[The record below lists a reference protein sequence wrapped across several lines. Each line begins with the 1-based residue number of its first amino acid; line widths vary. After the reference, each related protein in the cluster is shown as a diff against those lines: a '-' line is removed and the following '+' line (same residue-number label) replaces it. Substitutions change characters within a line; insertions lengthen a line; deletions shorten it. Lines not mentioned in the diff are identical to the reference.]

1 MLLDVL
7 VLAAGKGTRMRSEL
21 PKVLH
26 PLAGKPLLAHVF
38 SSVATFD
45 NAAINAIVGHGKGLI
60 QEAFADQPLN
70 WIEQS
75 SQLGT
80 AHAVLQAIPAIRDD
94 AKVLIVYGDV
104 PLIKS
109 STLEKMI
116 AGVDNDAMAL
126 LTVELADPTGYGR
139 ILRNK
144 EGEVTGIIE
153 QKDATPEQLTITEVN
168 TGVMA
173 MTAAD
178 LKTWLPKIDNNN
190 AQQEYYL
197 TDVIGLARDAGRRIN
212 TYAPEAV
219 EEVEGVN
226 SRAQLVALERYY
238 QQQKARQ
245 LLDSGVTIIDPSR
258 FDRSEERRFDCRGE
272 LNTGSDII
280 IDINCIF
287 EGTNQIGNGVVIG
300 PNCVIKD
307 ATIGDNVTIKANTV
321 IEGPVTLED
330 DVQVGPFAR
339 LRPHTV
345 MGQGA
350 KVGNFVET
358 KKADIGPGSKIS
370 HLSYVGDAKLGSDVN
385 VGAGT
390 ITCNYDGVNKHLT
403 EIDDGAFIGSNTSL
417 VAPVAVGKN
426 ATVGAGSTISR
437 SVPDD
442 SLAIARGKQRTL
454 DSWKRPEK
462 N

>member
-26 PLAGKPLLAHVF
+26 ALAGKSLLAHVF
-38 SSVATFD
+38 RSVQTLD
-45 NAAINAIVGHGKGLI
+45 NAVINPIVGHGKELI
-60 QEAFADQPLN
+60 QEAFADHPLN
-70 WIEQS
+70 WIEQT

-80 AHAVLQAIPAIRDD
+80 AHAVLQAIPALRDD

-109 STLEKMI
+109 STLEKML
-116 AGVDNDAMAL
+116 AGVDAGAMAL
-126 LTVELADPTGYGR
+126 LTVELEDPTGYGR
-139 ILRNK
+139 ILRNN

-153 QKDATPEQLTITEVN
+153 QKDAAPEQLKITEVN

-197 TDVIGLARDAGRRIN
+197 TDVISLARAAGRRIN

-238 QQQKARQ
+238 QQQVAKQ
-245 LLDSGVTIIDPSR
+245 LLDRGVTVVDPS
-258 FDRSEERRFDCRGE
+258 RFDCRGE
-272 LNTGSDII
+272 LSTGQDVV

-287 EGTNQIGNGVVIG
+287 EGTNQLGNKVSIG

-307 ATIGDNVTIKANTV
+307 AIIGDNVTIKANTV

-345 MGQGA
+345 LAVGA

-358 KKADIGPGSKIS
+358 KKANIGPGSKIS
-370 HLSYVGDAKLGSDVN
+370 HLSYVGDAKLGSEVN

-417 VAPVAVGKN
+417 VAPVSVGKN

-437 SVPDD
+437 DVPDD

-454 DSWKRPEK
+454 DTWKRPEK

>member
-38 SSVATFD
+38 NSVEELD
-45 NAAINAIVGHGKGLI
+45 NAAVNVIVGHGKAQI
-60 QEAFADQPLN
+60 QESFAEQELN
-70 WIEQS
+70 WIEQT

-80 AHAVLQAIPAIRDD
+80 AHAVLQAIPHLRDN

-109 STLEKMI
+109 STLEKMLT
-116 AGVDNDAMAL
+116 GVDNNAMSL

-139 ILRNK
+139 ILRN
-144 EGEVTGIIE
+144 EAGEVTGIIE
-153 QKDATPEQLTITEVN
+153 QKDAAPEQLKITEVN

-190 AQQEYYL
+190 AQKEYYL
-197 TDVIGLARDAGRRIN
+197 TDVIGLARDADRSVN

-238 QQQKARQ
+238 QQQVAKQ
-245 LLDSGVTIIDPSR
+245 LLDSGVTVVDPS
-258 FDRSEERRFDCRGE
+258 RFDCRGE
-272 LNTGSDII
+272 LSTGQDVV

-287 EGTNQIGNGVVIG
+287 EGTNQLGNKVSIG

-307 ATIGDNVTIKANTV
+307 AIIGDNVTIKANTV

-345 MGQGA
+345 LAVGA

-358 KKADIGPGSKIS
+358 KKANIGPGSKIS
-370 HLSYVGDAKLGSDVN
+370 HLSYVGDAKLGSEVN

-417 VAPVAVGKN
+417 VAPVSVGKN

-437 SVPDD
+437 DVPDD

-454 DSWKRPEK
+454 DTWKRPEK

>member
-7 VLAAGKGTRMRSEL
+7 VLAAGKGTRMCSAL

-38 SSVATFD
+38 KSVETLD
-45 NAAINAIVGHGKGLI
+45 NAAINVIVGHGKTQI
-60 QEAFADQPLN
+60 QEAFNQQSLN
-70 WIEQS
+70 WVEQR

-80 AHAVLQAIPAIRDD
+80 AHAVLQAIPFLRDD

-109 STLEKMI
+109 VTLEKMLS
-116 AGVDNDAMAL
+116 GVDENAMAL
-126 LTVELADPTGYGR
+126 LTVELEDPTGYGR
-139 ILRNK
+139 ILRNSM
-144 EGEVTGIIE
+144 GEVIGIVE
-153 QKDATPEQLTITEVN
+153 QKDAAPEQLKIREVN

-173 MTAAD
+173 MTARD
-178 LKTWLPKIDNNN
+178 LKTWLPKIENNN

-197 TDVIGLARDAGRRIN
+197 TDVIGLAKGAGRTVN
-212 TYAPEAV
+212 TYSPQAV

-238 QQQKARQ
+238 QQSLAKQ
-245 LLDSGVTIIDPSR
+245 LLDNGATIIDPSR
-258 FDRSEERRFDCRGE
+258 FDCRGE
-272 LNTGSDII
+272 LSTGQDVV

-287 EGTNQIGNGVVIG
+287 EGTNRLGNGVSIG

-307 ATIGDNVTIKANTV
+307 AVMGDNVTIKANTV
-321 IEGPVTLED
+321 IEGPVTLES

-345 MGQGA
+345 LAVGA

-358 KKADIGPGSKIS
+358 KKANIGPGSKIS
-370 HLSYVGDAKLGSDVN
+370 HLSYIGDAELGSEVN

-403 EIDDGAFIGSNTSL
+403 EIGDGAFIGSNTSL

-426 ATVGAGSTISR
+426 STVGAGSTISR
-437 SVPDD
+437 NVPDE
-442 SLAIARGKQRTL
+442 SLAIARGKQRTV
-454 DSWKRPEK
+454 DTWKRPEK
-462 N
+462 H

>member
-7 VLAAGKGTRMRSEL
+7 VLAAGKGTRMRSAL

-26 PLAGKPLLAHVF
+26 PLAGKPLLEHVF
-38 SSVATFD
+38 
-45 NAAINAIVGHGKGLI
+45 NAVTALDKAAVNVIVGHGKEQIGA
-60 QEAFADQPLN
+60 AFSKNSVN
-70 WIEQS
+70 WVEQS
-75 SQLGT
+75 AQLGT
-80 AHAVLQAIPAIRDD
+80 AHAVLQAIPFLRDD

-104 PLIKS
+104 PLIKTA
-109 STLEKMI
+109 TLEKMLT
-116 AGVDNDAMAL
+116 GVDANSMAL
-126 LTVELADPTGYGR
+126 LTVRLEDPTGYGR
-139 ILRNK
+139 IIRNQI
-144 EGEVTGIIE
+144 GEVTGIVE
-153 QKDATPEQLTITEVN
+153 QKDATPEQLGIAEVN

-173 MTAAD
+173 MTATD
-178 LKTWLPKIDNNN
+178 LKTWLPKIENNN

-197 TDVIGLARDAGRRIN
+197 TDVIGLAKEAGRCIN
-212 TYAPEAV
+212 TYAPNCV

-238 QQQKARQ
+238 QRQVAQQ
-245 LLDSGVTIIDPSR
+245 LLDSGVTVVDPS
-258 FDRSEERRFDCRGE
+258 RFDCRGE
-272 LNTGSDII
+272 LSTGEDVV

-287 EGTNQIGNGVVIG
+287 EGVNQLGSGVSIG

-307 ATIGDNVTIKANTV
+307 ATIGDNVIIKANTV
-321 IEGPVTLED
+321 IEGPVTLEA

-339 LRPHTV
+339 LRPHTALAV
-345 MGQGA
+345 GA

-358 KKADIGPGSKIS
+358 KKANIGPGSKIS
-370 HLSYVGDAKLGSDVN
+370 HLSYIGDAELGSEVN

-390 ITCNYDGVNKHLT
+390 ITCNYDGVNKHMT
-403 EIDDGAFIGSNTSL
+403 EINDGAFIGSNTSL

-437 SVPDD
+437 DVPDE
-442 SLAIARGKQRTL
+442 SLAIARGKQRTIVT
-454 DSWKRPEK
+454 WKRPEK

>member
-1 MLLDVL
+1 MLVDVL
-7 VLAAGKGTRMRSEL
+7 VLAAGKGTRMRSNL

-26 PLAGKPLLAHVF
+26 KLAGKSLLGHVF
-38 SSVATFD
+38 SAIEPIE
-45 NAAINAIVGHGKGLI
+45 NAAINVIVGHGKEQI
-60 QEAFADQPLN
+60 QETFAGYPLN
-70 WIEQS
+70 WIEQTA
-75 SQLGT
+75 QLGT
-80 AHAVLQAIPAIRDD
+80 AHAVQQAIPHLREG

-104 PLIKS
+104 PLLES
-109 STLEKMI
+109 CTLEKML
-116 AGVDNDAMAL
+116 AGVSADAMAL
-126 LTVELADPTGYGR
+126 LTVELQDPTGYGR
-139 ILRNK
+139 ILRN
-144 EGEVTGIIE
+144 EGGDITGIVE
-153 QKDATPEQLTITEVN
+153 QKDAALEQLKIREVN

-173 MTAAD
+173 MTAED
-178 LKTWLPKIDNNN
+178 LKIWLPKIDNNN

-197 TDVIGLARDAGRRIN
+197 TDVIGLAREAGRHIN

-226 SRAQLVALERYY
+226 SRTQLVALERYY
-238 QQQKARQ
+238 QLKAAKK
-245 LLDSGVTIIDPSR
+245 LLDSGVTIVDPN
-258 FDRSEERRFDCRGE
+258 RFDCRGSLIAGE
-272 LNTGSDII
+272 DVL

-287 EGTNQIGNGVVIG
+287 EGDNRLGNNVQVG

-307 ATIGDNVTIKANTV
+307 ATIGDNVIIKANTV
-321 IEGPVTLED
+321 IEGPVTLGN

-339 LRPHTV
+339 LRPDTNLAE
-345 MGQGA
+345 GA

-358 KKADIGPGSKIS
+358 KKAQIGPGSKIS

-417 VAPVAVGKN
+417 VAPVSVGKN

-437 SVPDD
+437 DVPDQ
-442 SLAIARGKQRTL
+442 SLAIARGKQKIIDT
-454 DSWKRPEK
+454 WKRPEK

>member
-26 PLAGKPLLAHVF
+26 VLAGKPLLAHVF
-38 SSVATFD
+38 NSVEALD
-45 NAAINAIVGHGKGLI
+45 GAAINVIVGHGKEQI
-60 QEAFADQPLN
+60 QKTFAGQRFN
-70 WIEQS
+70 WIEQT

-80 AHAVLQAIPAIRDD
+80 AHAVQQAIPHLREG

-104 PLIKS
+104 PLIKNA
-109 STLEKMI
+109 TLKKMI
-116 AGVDNDAMAL
+116 AGVNDDAMAL
-126 LTVELADPTGYGR
+126 LTVDLENPRGYGR
-139 ILRNK
+139 ILRNQA
-144 EGEVTGIIE
+144 GDVTGIIE
-153 QKDATPEQLTITEVN
+153 QKDAAPEQLKITEVN

-173 MTAAD
+173 MTAVD
-178 LKTWLPKIDNNN
+178 LKTWLPKINNNN
-190 AQQEYYL
+190 AQKEYYL
-197 TDVIGLARDAGRRIN
+197 TDVIGLARAAGREIN

-226 SRAQLVALERYY
+226 SRAQLVTLERYY
-238 QQQKARQ
+238 QQQIANK
-245 LLDSGVTIIDPSR
+245 LLDSGVTVIDPSR
-258 FDRSEERRFDCRGE
+258 FDSRGE
-272 LNTGSDII
+272 LNTGTDVV

-287 EGTNQIGNGVVIG
+287 EGTNHIGSGVVIG

-321 IEGPVTLED
+321 IEGPVTLGD

-339 LRPHTV
+339 LRPHTAL
-345 MGQGA
+345 GQGA

-417 VAPVAVGKN
+417 VAPVVVGKN
-426 ATVGAGSTISR
+426 ATVGAGSTINR
-437 SVPDD
+437 NVPDE
-442 SLAIARGKQRTL
+442 SLAIARGKQRVVDT
-454 DSWKRPEK
+454 WKRPEK

>member
-26 PLAGKPLLAHVF
+26 VLAGKPLLAHVF
-38 SSVATFD
+38 NSVDALD
-45 NAAINAIVGHGKGLI
+45 GAAINVIVGHGKEQI
-60 QEAFADQPLN
+60 QKTFSGQRFN
-70 WIEQS
+70 WIEQT

-80 AHAVLQAIPAIRDD
+80 AHAVQQAIPHLREG

-104 PLIKS
+104 PLIENA
-109 STLEKMI
+109 TLEKMI
-116 AGVDNDAMAL
+116 AGVNDDAMAL
-126 LTVELADPTGYGR
+126 LTVDLENPRGYGR
-139 ILRNK
+139 ILRNQA
-144 EGEVTGIIE
+144 GDVTGIIE
-153 QKDATPEQLTITEVN
+153 QKDAAPEQLKITEVN

-178 LKTWLPKIDNNN
+178 LKTWLPKINNNN
-190 AQQEYYL
+190 AQKEYYL
-197 TDVIGLARDAGRRIN
+197 TDVIGLARAAGREIN

-226 SRAQLVALERYY
+226 SRAQLVTLERYY
-238 QQQKARQ
+238 QQQIANK
-245 LLDSGVTIIDPSR
+245 LLDSGVTVIDPSR
-258 FDRSEERRFDCRGE
+258 FDSRGE
-272 LNTGSDII
+272 LNTGTDVV

-287 EGTNQIGNGVVIG
+287 EGTNHIGSGVVIG

-321 IEGPVTLED
+321 IEGPVTLGD

-345 MGQGA
+345 LGQGA

-417 VAPVAVGKN
+417 VAPVVVGKN

-437 SVPDD
+437 NVPDE
-442 SLAIARGKQRTL
+442 SLAIARGKQRVVDT
-454 DSWKRPEK
+454 WKRPEK

>member
-7 VLAAGKGTRMRSEL
+7 VLAAGKGTRMRSAL

-26 PLAGKPLLAHVF
+26 PLAGKPLLEHAF
-38 SSVATFD
+38 
-45 NAAINAIVGHGKGLI
+45 NAVTALDKAAVNVIVGHGKEQIGA
-60 QEAFADQPLN
+60 AFSKNSVN
-70 WIEQS
+70 WVEQS
-75 SQLGT
+75 AQLGT
-80 AHAVLQAIPAIRDD
+80 AHAVLQAIPFLRED

-104 PLIKS
+104 PLIKTA
-109 STLEKMI
+109 TLEKMLT
-116 AGVDNDAMAL
+116 GVDANSMAL
-126 LTVELADPTGYGR
+126 LTVRLEDPTGYGR
-139 ILRNK
+139 ILRNQI
-144 EGEVTGIIE
+144 GEVTGIVE
-153 QKDATPEQLTITEVN
+153 QKDATPGQLGIAEVN

-173 MTAAD
+173 MTATD
-178 LKTWLPKIDNNN
+178 LKTWLPKIENNN

-197 TDVIGLARDAGRRIN
+197 TDVIGLAKEAGRCIN
-212 TYAPEAV
+212 TYAPNCV

-238 QQQKARQ
+238 QRQVAQQ
-245 LLDSGVTIIDPSR
+245 LLDSGVTVVDPS
-258 FDRSEERRFDCRGE
+258 RFDCRGE
-272 LNTGSDII
+272 LSTGEDVV

-287 EGTNQIGNGVVIG
+287 EGVNQLGSGVSIG

-307 ATIGDNVTIKANTV
+307 ATIGDNVIIKANTV
-321 IEGPVTLED
+321 IEGPVTLEA

-339 LRPHTV
+339 LRPHTALAV
-345 MGQGA
+345 GA

-358 KKADIGPGSKIS
+358 KKANIGPGSKIS
-370 HLSYVGDAKLGSDVN
+370 HLSYIGDAELGSEVN

-403 EIDDGAFIGSNTSL
+403 EINDGAFIGSNTSL

-437 SVPDD
+437 DVPDE
-442 SLAIARGKQRTL
+442 SLAIARGKQRTIVT
-454 DSWKRPEK
+454 WKRPEK

>member
-38 SSVATFD
+38 NSVEALD
-45 NAAINAIVGHGKGLI
+45 SAAINVIVGHGKAQI
-60 QEAFADQPLN
+60 QETFVQQELN
-70 WIEQS
+70 WIEQT

-80 AHAVLQAIPAIRDD
+80 AHAVLQAIPHLRDN

-104 PLIKS
+104 PLIES
-109 STLEKMI
+109 ATLKKMLS
-116 AGVDNDAMAL
+116 GVDADAMSL

-139 ILRNK
+139 ILRN
-144 EGEVTGIIE
+144 EVGDVTGIIE
-153 QKDATPEQLTITEVN
+153 QKDAVPEQLKITEVN

-197 TDVIGLARDAGRRIN
+197 TDVISLARAAGRRIN
-212 TYAPEAV
+212 TYAPEAI

-238 QQQKARQ
+238 QQQIAKQ
-245 LLDSGVTIIDPSR
+245 LLDSGVTVVDPS
-258 FDRSEERRFDCRGE
+258 RFDCRGE
-272 LNTGSDII
+272 LSTGQDVV

-287 EGTNQIGNGVVIG
+287 EGTNQLGNKVSIG
-300 PNCVIKD
+300 PSCVIKD
-307 ATIGDNVTIKANTV
+307 AIIGDNVTIKANTV

-345 MGQGA
+345 LA
-350 KVGNFVET
+350 
-358 KKADIGPGSKIS
+358 
-370 HLSYVGDAKLGSDVN
+370 LSL
-385 VGAGT
+385 
-390 ITCNYDGVNKHLT
+390 IH
-403 EIDDGAFIGSNTSL
+403 I
-417 VAPVAVGKN
+417 
-426 ATVGAGSTISR
+426 
-437 SVPDD
+437 
-442 SLAIARGKQRTL
+442 
-454 DSWKRPEK
+454 
-462 N
+462 

>member
-38 SSVATFD
+38 NSVATFD
-45 NAAINAIVGHGKGLI
+45 NAAINTIVGHGKDLI

-70 WIEQS
+70 WVEQT

-116 AGVDNDAMAL
+116 GGVDNDAMAL

-173 MTAAD
+173 MTAVD
-178 LKTWLPKIDNNN
+178 LKIWLPKIDNKN

-197 TDVIGLARDAGRRIN
+197 TDVIGLAREAGRRIN

-238 QQQKARQ
+238 QHQVAQQ
-245 LLDSGVTIIDPSR
+245 LLDSGVTVMDPS
-258 FDRSEERRFDCRGE
+258 RFDCRGE
-272 LNTGSDII
+272 LSTGQDVV

-287 EGTNQIGNGVVIG
+287 EGTNQIGNGVNIG

-345 MGQGA
+345 LGQGA

-370 HLSYVGDAKLGSDVN
+370 HLSYVGDAKLGSHVN

-417 VAPVAVGKN
+417 VAPVTVGKN

>member
-7 VLAAGKGTRMRSEL
+7 VLAAGKGTRMRSDL

-26 PLAGKPLLAHVF
+26 ALAGKSLLAHVI
-38 SSVATFD
+38 SSVEALD
-45 NAAINAIVGHGKGLI
+45 SAAINVIVGHGKEKI
-60 QEAFADQPLN
+60 QQAFANQPLN
-70 WIEQS
+70 WIEQT

-80 AHAVLQAIPAIRDD
+80 AHAVLQAIPFLRDD
-94 AKVLIVYGDV
+94 ARVLIVYGDV
-104 PLIKS
+104 PLIES

-116 AGVDNDAMAL
+116 AGVNDDAMAL

-139 ILRNK
+139 ILRNE

-153 QKDATPEQLTITEVN
+153 QKDAAPEQLQITEVN

-178 LKTWLPKIDNNN
+178 LKNWLPKIDNNN

-197 TDVIGLARDAGRRIN
+197 TDVISLARAAGRRIN

-238 QQQKARQ
+238 QLQVANK

-258 FDRSEERRFDCRGE
+258 FDCRGE
-272 LNTGSDII
+272 LTTGQDVVV
-280 IDINCIF
+280 DINCIF
-287 EGTNQIGNGVVIG
+287 EGTNQIGNGVNIG

-307 ATIGDNVTIKANTV
+307 AIIGDNVTIKANTV
-321 IEGPVTLED
+321 IEGPVTLEA

-345 MGQGA
+345 LAKGA

-358 KKADIGPGSKIS
+358 KKAHVGPGSKIS
-370 HLSYVGDAKLGSDVN
+370 HLSYIGDAVLGSEVN

-390 ITCNYDGVNKHLT
+390 ITCNYDGVNKHIT

-417 VAPVAVGKN
+417 VAPVTVGKN

-437 SVPDD
+437 NVPDE
-442 SLAIARGKQRTL
+442 SLAIARGKQRVVDT
-454 DSWKRPEK
+454 WKRPEK

>member
-1 MLLDVL
+1 MFLDVL
-7 VLAAGKGTRMRSEL
+7 VLAAGKGTRMRSAL

-38 SSVATFD
+38 DSIKALD
-45 NAAINAIVGHGKGLI
+45 NAAINVIVGHGKEQI
-60 QEAFADQPLN
+60 QQTFAAQQLN
-70 WIEQS
+70 WIEQT

-80 AHAVLQAIPAIRDD
+80 AHAVQQAIPHLRDD

-104 PLIKS
+104 PLIAT
-109 STLEKMI
+109 STLENML
-116 AGVDNDAMAL
+116 AGVDDNAIAL
-126 LTVELADPTGYGR
+126 LTVELSDPAGYGR
-139 ILRNK
+139 ILRNASNQ
-144 EGEVTGIIE
+144 VTGIVE
-153 QKDATPEQLTITEVN
+153 HKDALPEQLQICEIN

-173 MTAAD
+173 MTSAD
-178 LKTWLPKIDNNN
+178 LKAWLPKIDNNN
-190 AQQEYYL
+190 AQKEYYL
-197 TDVIGLARDAGRRIN
+197 TDVIALARAAGRHIN
-212 TYAPEAV
+212 TYTPAAV

-238 QQQKARQ
+238 QQQMANK
-245 LLDSGVTIIDPSR
+245 LLDSGVTIIDPN
-258 FDRSEERRFDCRGE
+258 RFDCRGDMI
-272 LNTGSDII
+272 TAQDVV

-287 EGTNQIGNGVVIG
+287 EGTNQIGSGVHIG

-307 ATIGDNVTIKANTV
+307 AIIGNNVTIKANTV

-339 LRPHTV
+339 LRPYTELAT
-345 MGQGA
+345 GA

-358 KKADIGPGSKIS
+358 KKAQIGPGSKIS
-370 HLSYVGDAKLGSDVN
+370 HLSYVGDAILGSEVN
-385 VGAGT
+385 IGAGT

-417 VAPVAVGKN
+417 VAPVTVGKQ

-437 SVPDD
+437 DVPDD
-442 SLAIARGKQRTL
+442 SLAIARGKQKTL
-454 DSWKRPEK
+454 NTWKRPEK

>member
-70 WIEQS
+70 WIEQT

-258 FDRSEERRFDCRGE
+258 FDCRGE

-345 MGQGA
+345 LGQGA

>member
-1 MLLDVL
+1 MRLDVL

-26 PLAGKPLLAHVF
+26 SLAGKPLLAHVF
-38 SSVATFD
+38 SSVEALD
-45 NAAINAIVGHGKGLI
+45 SAAINVIVGHGKAQI
-60 QEAFADQPLN
+60 QATFAEQSLN
-70 WIEQS
+70 WIEQTA
-75 SQLGT
+75 QLGT
-80 AHAVLQAIPAIRDD
+80 AHAVLQAIPSLRDD

-109 STLEKMI
+109 ATLEKML
-116 AGVDNDAMAL
+116 AGVNDDAMSL

-139 ILRNK
+139 ILRNQA
-144 EGEVTGIIE
+144 GEVTGIVE
-153 QKDATPEQLTITEVN
+153 QKDAAPEQLKITEVN

-197 TDVIGLARDAGRRIN
+197 TDVIGLAQEAGRRIN

-238 QQQKARQ
+238 QQQVAKQ
-245 LLDSGVTIIDPSR
+245 LLDSGVTVVDPS
-258 FDRSEERRFDCRGE
+258 RFDCRGE
-272 LNTGSDII
+272 LSTGEDVV

-287 EGTNQIGNGVVIG
+287 EGTNQIGNKVKIG

-321 IEGPVTLED
+321 IEGPVTLEA

-345 MGQGA
+345 LAVGA

-358 KKADIGPGSKIS
+358 KKAHIGPGSKIS
-370 HLSYVGDAKLGSDVN
+370 HLSYIGDAELGSEVN

-437 SVPDD
+437 DVPDE
-442 SLAIARGKQRTL
+442 SLAIARGKQRTI
-454 DSWKRPEK
+454 DTWKRPEK

>member
-45 NAAINAIVGHGKGLI
+45 NAAINAIVGHGKDLI

-70 WIEQS
+70 WIEQT

-153 QKDATPEQLTITEVN
+153 QKDAAPEQLIITEVN

-197 TDVIGLARDAGRRIN
+197 TDVIGLARAAGRRIN

-238 QQQKARQ
+238 QQQMAQQ
-245 LLDSGVTIIDPSR
+245 LLDSGVTVIDPG
-258 FDRSEERRFDCRGE
+258 RFDCRGE
-272 LNTGSDII
+272 LSTGQDVV

-287 EGTNQIGNGVVIG
+287 EGTNQIGNGVNIG

-307 ATIGDNVTIKANTV
+307 AIIGDNVTIKANTV
-321 IEGPVTLED
+321 IEGPVTLEN

-345 MGQGA
+345 LGQGA

-417 VAPVAVGKN
+417 VAPVTVGKN

-454 DSWKRPEK
+454 DAWKRPEK

>member
-7 VLAAGKGTRMRSEL
+7 VLAAGKGTRMRSTL

-26 PLAGKPLLAHVF
+26 ALAGKSLLAHVI
-38 SSVATFD
+38 SAVDALD
-45 NAAINAIVGHGKGLI
+45 NAAINVIVGHGKEHI
-60 QEAFADQPLN
+60 QQTFADQPLN
-70 WIEQS
+70 WIEQT

-80 AHAVLQAIPAIRDD
+80 AHAVLQAIPFLREG

-104 PLIKS
+104 PLIES
-109 STLEKMI
+109 ATLEKMI
-116 AGVDNDAMAL
+116 AGVDDDAMAL
-126 LTVELADPTGYGR
+126 LTVKLDDPTGYGR

-153 QKDATPEQLTITEVN
+153 QKDAAPEQLKISEVN

-178 LKTWLPKIDNNN
+178 LKTWLPQIDNNN

-197 TDVIGLARDAGRRIN
+197 TDVISLARASGRGIN
-212 TYAPEAV
+212 TYAPKAV

-238 QQQKARQ
+238 QQQVAKQ
-245 LLDSGVTIIDPSR
+245 LLDSGVTVVDPS
-258 FDRSEERRFDCRGE
+258 RFDCRGE
-272 LNTGSDII
+272 LSTGEDVI

-287 EGTNQIGNGVVIG
+287 EGTNRIGDKVNIG

-321 IEGPVTLED
+321 IEGPVTLEA

-345 MGQGA
+345 LEQGA

-358 KKADIGPGSKIS
+358 KKAHVGPGSKIS
-370 HLSYVGDAKLGSDVN
+370 HLSYIGDAKLGSEVN

-437 SVPDD
+437 DVPDE
-442 SLAIARGKQRTL
+442 SLAIARGKQRTIET
-454 DSWKRPEK
+454 WKRPEK
-462 N
+462 K

>member
-38 SSVATFD
+38 SSVEALD
-45 NAAINAIVGHGKGLI
+45 SAAINVIVGHGKAQI
-60 QEAFADQPLN
+60 QTTFAEQSLN
-70 WIEQS
+70 WIEQTA
-75 SQLGT
+75 QLGT
-80 AHAVLQAIPAIRDD
+80 AHAVLQAIPFLRDE

-109 STLEKMI
+109 ATLEKMLT
-116 AGVDNDAMAL
+116 GVHDDAMSL
-126 LTVELADPTGYGR
+126 LTVELVDPTGYGR
-139 ILRNK
+139 ILRNQA
-144 EGEVTGIIE
+144 GEVTGIVE
-153 QKDATPEQLTITEVN
+153 QKDAAPEQLKITEVN

-197 TDVIGLARDAGRRIN
+197 TDVIGLAREAGRRIN
-212 TYAPEAV
+212 TYTPEAV

-238 QQQKARQ
+238 QQQVAKH
-245 LLDSGVTIIDPSR
+245 LLDSGVTVVDPS
-258 FDRSEERRFDCRGE
+258 RFDCRGE
-272 LNTGSDII
+272 LTTGEDVV

-287 EGTNQIGNGVVIG
+287 EGTNQIGNKVNIG

-321 IEGPVTLED
+321 IEGPVTLEA

-345 MGQGA
+345 LAVGA

-358 KKADIGPGSKIS
+358 KKAHIGPGSKIS
-370 HLSYVGDAKLGSDVN
+370 HLSYIGDAELGSEVN

-403 EIDDGAFIGSNTSL
+403 KIDDGAFIGSNTSL

-437 SVPDD
+437 DVPDE
-442 SLAIARGKQRTL
+442 SLAIARSKQRTI
-454 DSWKRPEK
+454 DTWKRPEK

>member
-26 PLAGKPLLAHVF
+26 ALAGKSLLAHVF
-38 SSVATFD
+38 RSVQTLD
-45 NAAINAIVGHGKGLI
+45 NAVINPIVGHGKELI
-60 QEAFADQPLN
+60 QEAFADHPLN
-70 WIEQS
+70 WIEQT

-80 AHAVLQAIPAIRDD
+80 AHAVLQAIPALRDD

-109 STLEKMI
+109 STLEKML
-116 AGVDNDAMAL
+116 AGVDAGAMAL
-126 LTVELADPTGYGR
+126 LTVELEDPTGYGR

-153 QKDATPEQLTITEVN
+153 QKDAAPEQLKITEVN

-190 AQQEYYL
+190 AQKEYYL
-197 TDVIGLARDAGRRIN
+197 TDVISLARAAGRRIN

-238 QQQKARQ
+238 QQQVAKQ
-245 LLDSGVTIIDPSR
+245 LLDSGVTVVDPS
-258 FDRSEERRFDCRGE
+258 RFDCRGE
-272 LNTGSDII
+272 LSTGQDVV

-287 EGTNQIGNGVVIG
+287 EGTNQLGNKVSIG

-307 ATIGDNVTIKANTV
+307 AIIGDNVTIKANTV
-321 IEGPVTLED
+321 IEGPVTLEA

-345 MGQGA
+345 LAVGA

-358 KKADIGPGSKIS
+358 KKANIGPGSKIS
-370 HLSYVGDAKLGSDVN
+370 HLSYIGDAELGSEVN

-417 VAPVAVGKN
+417 VAPVSVGKN

-437 SVPDD
+437 DVPDD

-454 DSWKRPEK
+454 DTWKRPEK

>member
-38 SSVATFD
+38 NSVEALGG
-45 NAAINAIVGHGKGLI
+45 AAINVIVGHGKEQI
-60 QEAFADQPLN
+60 QTTFAGQQLN
-70 WIEQS
+70 WIEQT

-80 AHAVLQAIPAIRDD
+80 AHAVQQAIPHLREG

-104 PLIKS
+104 PLIES
-109 STLEKMI
+109 ATLEKML
-116 AGVDNDAMAL
+116 AGVDDNAMAL
-126 LTVELADPTGYGR
+126 LTVDLENPMGYGR
-139 ILRNK
+139 ILRNQA
-144 EGEVTGIIE
+144 GDVTGIIE
-153 QKDATPEQLTITEVN
+153 QKDAAPEQLKITEVN

-197 TDVIGLARDAGRRIN
+197 TDVISLARAAGRRIN
-212 TYAPEAV
+212 TYAPAAV

-238 QQQKARQ
+238 QQQVTNK

-258 FDRSEERRFDCRGE
+258 FDCRGE
-272 LNTGSDII
+272 LTTGQDVVV
-280 IDINCIF
+280 DINCIF
-287 EGTNQIGNGVVIG
+287 EGTNQIGSGVNIG

-321 IEGPVTLED
+321 IEGPVTLET

-345 MGQGA
+345 LAKGA

-358 KKADIGPGSKIS
+358 KKAHVGPGSKIS
-370 HLSYVGDAKLGSDVN
+370 HLSYIGDAVLGSEVN

-390 ITCNYDGVNKHLT
+390 ITCNYDGVNKHIT

-417 VAPVAVGKN
+417 VAPVSVGKN

-437 SVPDD
+437 DVPDE

-454 DSWKRPEK
+454 DTWKRPEK
-462 N
+462 K

>member
-80 AHAVLQAIPAIRDD
+80 AHAVLQAIPALRDD

-258 FDRSEERRFDCRGE
+258 FDCRGE

-345 MGQGA
+345 LGQGA

>member
-7 VLAAGKGTRMRSEL
+7 VLAAGKGTRMCSAL

-26 PLAGKPLLAHVF
+26 PLAGKPLLGHVIN
-38 SSVATFD
+38 SVEALD
-45 NAAINAIVGHGKGLI
+45 SAAINVIVGHGKEQI
-60 QEAFADQPLN
+60 QQSFTDQSLE

-80 AHAVLQAIPAIRDD
+80 AHAVLQAIPQVREN

-104 PLIKS
+104 PLIES
-109 STLEKMI
+109 TTLEKMLT
-116 AGVDNDAMAL
+116 GVDTNTMSL
-126 LTVELADPTGYGR
+126 LTVELDDPTGYGR
-139 ILRNK
+139 IVRNQA
-144 EGEVTGIIE
+144 GEVISIVE
-153 QKDATPEQLTITEVN
+153 QKDAAPEQLKITEVN

-178 LKTWLPKIDNNN
+178 LKNWLPKIDNNN

-197 TDVIGLARDAGRRIN
+197 TDVIGLARQAGRGIN
-212 TYAPEAV
+212 TYSPESV

-238 QQQKARQ
+238 QLKVAKQ
-245 LLDSGVTIIDPSR
+245 LLDSGVTVVDPSR
-258 FDRSEERRFDCRGE
+258 FDCRGA
-272 LNTGSDII
+272 LSTGSDVV

-287 EGTNQIGNGVVIG
+287 EGSNQLGSGVNIG

-321 IEGPVTLED
+321 IEGPVTLEV

-339 LRPHTV
+339 LRPNTV
-345 MGQGA
+345 LAVGS

-358 KKADIGPGSKIS
+358 KKAYIGPGSKIS

-403 EIDDGAFIGSNTSL
+403 KIDDGAFIGSNTSL
-417 VAPVAVGKN
+417 VAPVNVGKN
-426 ATVGAGSTISR
+426 ATVGAGSAITR
-437 SVPDD
+437 DVPNE

-454 DSWKRPEK
+454 DTWKRPEK
-462 N
+462 T

>member
-7 VLAAGKGTRMRSEL
+7 VLAAGKGTRMRSAL

-26 PLAGKPLLAHVF
+26 PLAGKPLLEHAF
-38 SSVATFD
+38 
-45 NAAINAIVGHGKGLI
+45 NAVTALDKAAVNVIVGHGKEQIGA
-60 QEAFADQPLN
+60 AFSKNSVN
-70 WIEQS
+70 WVEQS
-75 SQLGT
+75 AQLGT
-80 AHAVLQAIPAIRDD
+80 AHAVLQAIPFLRDD

-104 PLIKS
+104 PLIKTA
-109 STLEKMI
+109 TLEKMLT
-116 AGVDNDAMAL
+116 GVDANSMAL
-126 LTVELADPTGYGR
+126 LTVRLEDPTGYGR
-139 ILRNK
+139 ILRNQI
-144 EGEVTGIIE
+144 GEVTGIVE
-153 QKDATPEQLTITEVN
+153 QKDATPEQLGIAEVN

-173 MTAAD
+173 MTATD
-178 LKTWLPKIDNNN
+178 LKTWLPKIENNN

-197 TDVIGLARDAGRRIN
+197 TDVIGLAKEAGRCIN
-212 TYAPEAV
+212 TYAPNCV

-238 QQQKARQ
+238 QRQVAQQ
-245 LLDSGVTIIDPSR
+245 LLDSGVTVVDPS
-258 FDRSEERRFDCRGE
+258 RFDCRGE
-272 LNTGSDII
+272 LSTGEDVV

-287 EGTNQIGNGVVIG
+287 EGVNQLGNGVSIG

-307 ATIGDNVTIKANTV
+307 ATIGDNVIIKANTV
-321 IEGPVTLED
+321 IEGPVTLEA

-339 LRPHTV
+339 LRPHTALAV
-345 MGQGA
+345 GA

-358 KKADIGPGSKIS
+358 KKANIGPGSKIS
-370 HLSYVGDAKLGSDVN
+370 HLSYIGDAELGSEVN

-403 EIDDGAFIGSNTSL
+403 EINDGAFIGSNTSL

-437 SVPDD
+437 DVPDE
-442 SLAIARGKQRTL
+442 SLAIARGKQRTIVT
-454 DSWKRPEK
+454 WKRPEK

>member
-1 MLLDVL
+1 MRLDVL

-26 PLAGKPLLAHVF
+26 SLAGKPLLAHVF
-38 SSVATFD
+38 SSVEALD
-45 NAAINAIVGHGKGLI
+45 SAAINVIVGHGKAKI
-60 QEAFADQPLN
+60 QATFAAQSLN
-70 WIEQS
+70 WIEQT

-80 AHAVLQAIPAIRDD
+80 AHAVLQAIPSLRDD

-109 STLEKMI
+109 ATLEKML
-116 AGVDNDAMAL
+116 AGVNDDAMSL

-139 ILRNK
+139 ILRNQA
-144 EGEVTGIIE
+144 GEVTGIVE
-153 QKDATPEQLTITEVN
+153 QKDAAPEQSKITEVN

-197 TDVIGLARDAGRRIN
+197 TDVIGLAREAGRRIN

-238 QQQKARQ
+238 QQQVAKQ
-245 LLDSGVTIIDPSR
+245 LLDSGVTVVDPS
-258 FDRSEERRFDCRGE
+258 RFDCRGE
-272 LNTGSDII
+272 LSTGEDVV

-287 EGTNQIGNGVVIG
+287 EGTNQIGNKVNIG

-321 IEGPVTLED
+321 IEGPVTLEA

-339 LRPHTV
+339 LRPDTV
-345 MGQGA
+345 LAVGA

-358 KKADIGPGSKIS
+358 KKAHIGPGSKIS
-370 HLSYVGDAKLGSDVN
+370 HLSYIGDAKLGSEVN

-437 SVPDD
+437 DVPDD
-442 SLAIARGKQRTL
+442 SLAIARGKQKTI
-454 DSWKRPEK
+454 DTWKRPEK

>member
-26 PLAGKPLLAHVF
+26 PLAGKSLLGHVF
-38 SSVATFD
+38 SAVETLD
-45 NAAINAIVGHGKGLI
+45 NAAINVIVGHGKELI
-60 QEAFADQPLN
+60 QAAFSEKPLS
-70 WIEQS
+70 WIEQT

-80 AHAVLQAIPAIRDD
+80 AHAVLQAIPSLRDG

-104 PLIKS
+104 PLIES

-116 AGVDNDAMAL
+116 AGVDDNAMAL
-126 LTVELADPTGYGR
+126 LTVDLEDPTGYGR
-139 ILRNK
+139 ILRNE
-144 EGEVTGIIE
+144 EGDVTGIVE
-153 QKDATPEQLTITEVN
+153 QKDAAPEQLKITEVN

-197 TDVIGLARDAGRRIN
+197 TDVIGLARAAGRRIN
-212 TYAPEAV
+212 TYAPVAV

-238 QQQKARQ
+238 QQQIARQ
-245 LLDSGVTIIDPSR
+245 LLDSGVTIVDPS
-258 FDRSEERRFDCRGE
+258 RFDCRGE
-272 LNTGSDII
+272 LSTGQDVV

-287 EGTNQIGNGVVIG
+287 EGTNQIGNGVNIG

-307 ATIGDNVTIKANTV
+307 AIIGDNVTIKANTV
-321 IEGPVTLED
+321 IEGPVTLEA

-345 MGQGA
+345 LAKGA

-358 KKADIGPGSKIS
+358 KKAQVGPGSKIS
-370 HLSYVGDAKLGSDVN
+370 HLSYVGDAVLGSEVN

-417 VAPVAVGKN
+417 VAPVTVGKN
-426 ATVGAGSTISR
+426 ATVGAGSTINR
-437 SVPDD
+437 DVPAE
-442 SLAIARGKQRTL
+442 SLAIARGKQRTI
-454 DSWKRPEK
+454 DTWKRPEK

>member
-7 VLAAGKGTRMRSEL
+7 VLAAGKGTRMRSAL

-26 PLAGKPLLAHVF
+26 PLAGKPLLEHVF
-38 SSVATFD
+38 
-45 NAAINAIVGHGKGLI
+45 NAVTALDKAAVNVIVGHGKEQIGA
-60 QEAFADQPLN
+60 AFSKNSVN
-70 WIEQS
+70 WVEQS
-75 SQLGT
+75 AQLGT
-80 AHAVLQAIPAIRDD
+80 AHAVLQAIPFLRED

-104 PLIKS
+104 PLIKTA
-109 STLEKMI
+109 TLEKMLT
-116 AGVDNDAMAL
+116 GVDANSMAL
-126 LTVELADPTGYGR
+126 LTVRLEDPTGYGR
-139 ILRNK
+139 ILRNQI
-144 EGEVTGIIE
+144 GEVTGIVE
-153 QKDATPEQLTITEVN
+153 QKDATPGQLGIAEVN

-173 MTAAD
+173 MTATD
-178 LKTWLPKIDNNN
+178 LKTWLPKIENNN

-197 TDVIGLARDAGRRIN
+197 TDVIGLAKEAGRCIN
-212 TYAPEAV
+212 TYAPNCV

-238 QQQKARQ
+238 QRQVAQQ
-245 LLDSGVTIIDPSR
+245 LLDSGVTVVDPS
-258 FDRSEERRFDCRGE
+258 RFDCRGE
-272 LNTGSDII
+272 LSTGEDVV

-287 EGTNQIGNGVVIG
+287 EGVNQLGSGVSIG

-307 ATIGDNVTIKANTV
+307 ATIGDNVIIKANTV
-321 IEGPVTLED
+321 IEGPVTLEA

-339 LRPHTV
+339 LRPHTALAV
-345 MGQGA
+345 GA

-358 KKADIGPGSKIS
+358 KKANIGPGSKIS
-370 HLSYVGDAKLGSDVN
+370 HLSYIGDAELGSEVN

-403 EIDDGAFIGSNTSL
+403 EINDGAFIGSNTSL

-437 SVPDD
+437 DVPDE
-442 SLAIARGKQRTL
+442 SLAIARGKQRTIVT
-454 DSWKRPEK
+454 WKRPEK

>member
-7 VLAAGKGTRMRSEL
+7 VLAAGKGTRMRSQL

-70 WIEQS
+70 WIEQT

-116 AGVDNDAMAL
+116 DGVDNDAMAL
-126 LTVELADPTGYGR
+126 LTVELANPTGYGR

-144 EGEVTGIIE
+144 EGDVTGIIE

-197 TDVIGLARDAGRRIN
+197 TDVIGLAREAGRRIN
-212 TYAPEAV
+212 TYAPAAV

-238 QQQKARQ
+238 QQQVAQQ
-245 LLDSGVTIIDPSR
+245 LLDSGVTVIDPSR
-258 FDRSEERRFDCRGE
+258 FDCRGA
-272 LNTGSDII
+272 LSTGQDVV

-287 EGTNQIGNGVVIG
+287 EGTNQIGNGVNIG

-321 IEGPVTLED
+321 IEGPVTLKD

-339 LRPHTV
+339 LRPHTLL
-345 MGQGA
+345 GQGA

-437 SVPDD
+437 NVPDE
-442 SLAIARGKQRTL
+442 SLAIARGKQRVVDT
-454 DSWKRPEK
+454 WKRPEK

>member
-7 VLAAGKGTRMRSEL
+7 VLAAGKGTRMRSDL

-26 PLAGKPLLAHVF
+26 CLAGKPLLGHVF
-38 SSVATFD
+38 TSVQALD
-45 NAAINAIVGHGKGLI
+45 NAAINTIVGHGKELI
-60 QEAFADQPLN
+60 QEAFANQPVN
-70 WIEQS
+70 WIDQT

-80 AHAVLQAIPAIRDD
+80 AHAVLQAIPALRDD

-109 STLEKMI
+109 RTLEKMLT
-116 AGVDNDAMAL
+116 GVDDNAMAL
-126 LTVELADPTGYGR
+126 LTVELSNPTGYGR
-139 ILRNK
+139 ILRNE
-144 EGEVTGIIE
+144 EGQVTGIIE
-153 QKDATPEQLTITEVN
+153 QKDAAPEQLKLTEVN

-197 TDVIGLARDAGRRIN
+197 TDVISLARAAGRRIN
-212 TYAPEAV
+212 TYAPAAV

-226 SRAQLVALERYY
+226 SRAQLVTLERYY
-238 QQQKARQ
+238 QQQVANQ
-245 LLDSGVTIIDPSR
+245 LLDNGVTVVDPN
-258 FDRSEERRFDCRGE
+258 RFDCRGD
-272 LNTGSDII
+272 LSTGQDVV

-287 EGTNQIGNGVVIG
+287 EGTNQLGNSVNIG

-307 ATIGDNVTIKANTV
+307 AIIGDNVIIKANTV
-321 IEGPVTLED
+321 IEGPVTLEA

-339 LRPHTV
+339 LRPHTMLAV
-345 MGQGA
+345 GA

-358 KKADIGPGSKIS
+358 KKAQIGPGSKIS
-370 HLSYVGDAKLGSDVN
+370 HLSYIGDAVLGSEVN

-417 VAPVAVGKN
+417 VAPVSVGKN

-437 SVPDD
+437 DVPDE

-454 DSWKRPEK
+454 DTWKRPEK
-462 N
+462 K

>member
-1 MLLDVL
+1 MRLDVL

-38 SSVATFD
+38 SSVEALD
-45 NAAINAIVGHGKGLI
+45 GAAINVIVGHGKEQI
-60 QEAFADQPLN
+60 KEAFAEQELN
-70 WIEQS
+70 WIDQI

-80 AHAVLQAIPAIRDD
+80 AHAVLQAIPHLRDN

-104 PLIKS
+104 PLIES
-109 STLEKMI
+109 ATLEKMLS
-116 AGVDNDAMAL
+116 GVDADAMSL
-126 LTVELADPTGYGR
+126 LTVDLADPTGYGR
-139 ILRNK
+139 ILRNNT
-144 EGEVTGIIE
+144 GEVTGIVE
-153 QKDATPEQLTITEVN
+153 QKDAAPEQLQITEVN

-197 TDVIGLARDAGRRIN
+197 TDVISLAREAGRSIN

-226 SRAQLVALERYY
+226 SRAQLVALERYH
-238 QQQKARQ
+238 QQYVAKQ
-245 LLDSGVTIIDPSR
+245 LLDNGVTVVDPS
-258 FDRSEERRFDCRGE
+258 RFDCRGE
-272 LNTGSDII
+272 LSTGQDVV

-287 EGTNQIGNGVVIG
+287 EGTNQIGNKVNIG

-307 ATIGDNVTIKANTV
+307 ANIGDNVTIKANTV
-321 IEGPVTLED
+321 IEGPVTLEA

-345 MGQGA
+345 LAVGA

-358 KKADIGPGSKIS
+358 KKANIGPGSKIS
-370 HLSYVGDAKLGSDVN
+370 HLSYIGDAELGSEVN

-437 SVPDD
+437 NVPNE
-442 SLAIARGKQRTL
+442 SLAIARGKQKILET
-454 DSWKRPEK
+454 WKRPEK

>member
-38 SSVATFD
+38 SSVEGLD
-45 NAAINAIVGHGKGLI
+45 GAAINVIVGHGKEQI
-60 QEAFADQPLN
+60 QATFAGQPLN
-70 WIEQS
+70 WIEQT

-80 AHAVLQAIPAIRDD
+80 AHAVLQAIPALRDE

-104 PLIKS
+104 PLIES
-109 STLEKMI
+109 STLEKML
-116 AGVDNDAMAL
+116 AGVDRDAMAL
-126 LTVELADPTGYGR
+126 LTVTLPDPSGYGR
-139 ILRNK
+139 ILRNP
-144 EGEVTGIIE
+144 TGDVIGIVE
-153 QKDATPEQLTITEVN
+153 QKDAAPEQLQISEVN

-178 LKTWLPKIDNNN
+178 LKTWLPQIDNNN

-197 TDVIGLARDAGRRIN
+197 TDVISLARAAGRRIN
-212 TYAPEAV
+212 TYQPAAQ

-238 QQQKARQ
+238 QRQKANS
-245 LLDSGVTIIDPSR
+245 LLDCGVTIIDPT
-258 FDRSEERRFDCRGE
+258 RFDCRGE
-272 LNTGSDII
+272 LVTGEDVV

-287 EGTNQIGNGVVIG
+287 EGTNSIGNQVSIG
-300 PNCVIKD
+300 PSCVIKD
-307 ATIGDNVTIKANTV
+307 AIIGDRVIIKANTV
-321 IEGPVTLED
+321 IEGPVTLEA

-345 MGQGA
+345 LAEGA

-358 KKADIGPGSKIS
+358 KKAQIGPGSKIS
-370 HLSYVGDAKLGSDVN
+370 HLSYVGDAVLGSEVN

-417 VAPVAVGKN
+417 VAPVVVGKN

-437 SVPDD
+437 DVPDD
-442 SLAIARGKQRTL
+442 SLAIARGKQRTI
-454 DSWKRPEK
+454 DTWKRPEK

>member
-7 VLAAGKGTRMRSEL
+7 VLAAGKGTRMRSDL

-26 PLAGKPLLAHVF
+26 CLAGKSLLGHVF
-38 SSVATFD
+38 SSVQALD
-45 NAAINAIVGHGKGLI
+45 NAAINTIVGHGKELI
-60 QEAFADQPLN
+60 QEAFANQSLN
-70 WIEQS
+70 WIDQT

-80 AHAVLQAIPAIRDD
+80 AHAVLQAIPALRDD

-109 STLEKMI
+109 STLEKMLS
-116 AGVDNDAMAL
+116 GVDDDAMAL
-126 LTVELADPTGYGR
+126 LTVELVDPTGYGR
-139 ILRNK
+139 ILRNTA
-144 EGEVTGIIE
+144 GDVTGIIE
-153 QKDATPEQLTITEVN
+153 QKDAAPEQLKITEVN

-197 TDVIGLARDAGRRIN
+197 TDVIGLARAAGRHIN

-238 QQQKARQ
+238 QGQIAQN
-245 LLDSGVTIIDPSR
+245 LLASGVTIIDPSR
-258 FDRSEERRFDCRGE
+258 FDCRGE
-272 LNTGSDII
+272 LDPGQDVL

-287 EGTNQIGNGVVIG
+287 EGNNRLGNGVVIG

-339 LRPHTV
+339 LRPNTV
-345 MGQGA
+345 LGRGA

-358 KKADIGPGSKIS
+358 KKAKIGPGSKIS
-370 HLSYVGDAKLGSDVN
+370 HLSYIGDAVLGSEVN
-385 VGAGT
+385 IGAGT

-403 EIDDGAFIGSNTSL
+403 EINDGAFIGSNTSL
-417 VAPVAVGKN
+417 VAPVTVGKN

-437 SVPDD
+437 EVPDE
-442 SLAIARGKQRTL
+442 SLAIARAKQRSL
-454 DSWKRPEK
+454 DGWKRPEK
-462 N
+462 K

>member
-258 FDRSEERRFDCRGE
+258 FDCRGE

>member
-1 MLLDVL
+1 MLDVL
-7 VLAAGKGTRMRSEL
+7 VLAAGKGTRMRSAL

-26 PLAGKPLLAHVF
+26 KLAGKPLLGHVF
-38 SSVATFD
+38 ESVAD
-45 NAAINAIVGHGKGLI
+45 LDGAAINVIVGHGREEI
-60 QEAFADQPLN
+60 QQTFVDQGLN

-80 AHAVLQAIPAIRDD
+80 AHAVQQAIPYLRDG

-109 STLEKMI
+109 STLEKML
-116 AGVDNDAMAL
+116 AQVGDDAMSL
-126 LTVELADPTGYGR
+126 LTVELVDPSGYGR
-139 ILRNK
+139 IVRNT

-153 QKDATPEQLTITEVN
+153 QKDAAPEQLLIGEVN

-178 LKTWLPKIDNNN
+178 LKAWLPKIDNDN

-197 TDVIGLARDAGRRIN
+197 TDVISLARTAGRHIN

-238 QQQKARQ
+238 QRQ
-245 LLDSGVTIIDPSR
+245 IANTLLDNGVTIIDPC
-258 FDRSEERRFDCRGE
+258 RFDCRGE
-272 LNTGSDII
+272 LQTGQDVL

-287 EGTNQIGNGVVIG
+287 EGHNQLGNGVLIG

-321 IEGPVTLED
+321 IEGPVTLEE

-339 LRPHTV
+339 LRPHSV
-345 MGQGA
+345 LARGA

-358 KKADIGPGSKIS
+358 KKAQIGPGSKIS
-370 HLSYVGDAKLGSDVN
+370 HLSYVGDAVLGSQVN

-403 EIDDGAFIGSNTSL
+403 KIDDGAFIGSNTSL
-417 VAPVAVGKN
+417 VAPVSVGKN

-437 SVPDD
+437 DVPAN
-442 SLAIARGKQRTL
+442 SLAIARGKQRSL
-454 DSWKRPEK
+454 DTWKRPEK
-462 N
+462 K

>member
-7 VLAAGKGTRMRSEL
+7 VLAAGKGTRMRSAL

-26 PLAGKPLLAHVF
+26 PLAGKPLLEHAF
-38 SSVATFD
+38 
-45 NAAINAIVGHGKGLI
+45 NAVTALDKAAVNVIVGHGKEQIGA
-60 QEAFADQPLN
+60 AFSKNSVN
-70 WIEQS
+70 WVEQS
-75 SQLGT
+75 AQLGT
-80 AHAVLQAIPAIRDD
+80 AHAVLQAIPFLRED

-104 PLIKS
+104 PLIKTA
-109 STLEKMI
+109 TLEKMLT
-116 AGVDNDAMAL
+116 GVDANSMAL
-126 LTVELADPTGYGR
+126 LTVRLEDPTGYGR
-139 ILRNK
+139 ILRNQI
-144 EGEVTGIIE
+144 GEVTGIVE
-153 QKDATPEQLTITEVN
+153 QKDATPGQLGIAEVN

-173 MTAAD
+173 MTATD
-178 LKTWLPKIDNNN
+178 LKTWLPKIENNN

-197 TDVIGLARDAGRRIN
+197 TDIIGLAKEAGRCIN
-212 TYAPEAV
+212 TYAPNCV

-238 QQQKARQ
+238 QRQVAQQ
-245 LLDSGVTIIDPSR
+245 LLDSGVTVVDPS
-258 FDRSEERRFDCRGE
+258 RFDCRGE
-272 LNTGSDII
+272 LSTGEDVV

-287 EGTNQIGNGVVIG
+287 EGVNQLGSGVSIG

-307 ATIGDNVTIKANTV
+307 ATIGDNVIIKANTV
-321 IEGPVTLED
+321 IEGPVTLEA

-339 LRPHTV
+339 LRPHTALAV
-345 MGQGA
+345 GA

-358 KKADIGPGSKIS
+358 KKANIGPGSKIS
-370 HLSYVGDAKLGSDVN
+370 HLSYIGDAELGSEVN

-403 EIDDGAFIGSNTSL
+403 EINDGAFIGSNTSL

-437 SVPDD
+437 DVPDE
-442 SLAIARGKQRTL
+442 SLAIARGKQRTIVT
-454 DSWKRPEK
+454 WKRPEK

>member
-1 MLLDVL
+1 MLVDVL
-7 VLAAGKGTRMRSEL
+7 VLAAGKGTRMRSNL

-26 PLAGKPLLAHVF
+26 KLAGKSLLGHVF
-38 SSVATFD
+38 SAIEPIE
-45 NAAINAIVGHGKGLI
+45 NAAINVIVGHGKEQI
-60 QEAFADQPLN
+60 QETFAGYQLN
-70 WIEQS
+70 WIEQTA
-75 SQLGT
+75 QLGT
-80 AHAVLQAIPAIRDD
+80 AHAVQQAIPHLREG

-104 PLIKS
+104 PLLES
-109 STLEKMI
+109 CTLEKML
-116 AGVDNDAMAL
+116 AGVSADAMAL
-126 LTVELADPTGYGR
+126 LTVELQDPTGYGR
-139 ILRNK
+139 ILRN
-144 EGEVTGIIE
+144 EGGDITGIVE
-153 QKDATPEQLTITEVN
+153 QKDAALEQLKIREVN

-173 MTAAD
+173 MTAED
-178 LKTWLPKIDNNN
+178 LKIWLPKIDNNN

-197 TDVIGLARDAGRRIN
+197 TDVIGLAREAGRHIN

-226 SRAQLVALERYY
+226 SRTQLVALERYY
-238 QQQKARQ
+238 QLKAAKK
-245 LLDSGVTIIDPSR
+245 LLDSGVTIVDPN
-258 FDRSEERRFDCRGE
+258 RFDCRGSLIAGE
-272 LNTGSDII
+272 DVL

-287 EGTNQIGNGVVIG
+287 EGDNRLGNNVQVG

-307 ATIGDNVTIKANTV
+307 ATIGDNVIIKANTV
-321 IEGPVTLED
+321 IEGPVTLGN

-339 LRPHTV
+339 LRPDTNLAE
-345 MGQGA
+345 GA

-358 KKADIGPGSKIS
+358 KKAQIGPGSKIS

-417 VAPVAVGKN
+417 VAPVSVGKN

-437 SVPDD
+437 DVPDQ
-442 SLAIARGKQRTL
+442 SLAIARGKQKIIDT
-454 DSWKRPEK
+454 WKRPEK

>member
-38 SSVATFD
+38 SSVEALD
-45 NAAINAIVGHGKGLI
+45 SAAINVIVGHGKAQI
-60 QEAFADQPLN
+60 QTIFAERSLN
-70 WIEQS
+70 WIEQTA
-75 SQLGT
+75 QLGT
-80 AHAVLQAIPAIRDD
+80 AHAVLQAIPFLRDE

-109 STLEKMI
+109 ATLEKMLT
-116 AGVDNDAMAL
+116 GVNDDSMSL
-126 LTVELADPTGYGR
+126 LTVELVDPTGYGR
-139 ILRNK
+139 ILRNQA
-144 EGEVTGIIE
+144 GEVTGIIE
-153 QKDATPEQLTITEVN
+153 QKDAAPEQLKITEVN

-173 MTAAD
+173 MTAGD

-197 TDVIGLARDAGRRIN
+197 TDVIGLAREAGRRIN

-238 QQQKARQ
+238 QQQFAKQ
-245 LLDSGVTIIDPSR
+245 LLDSGVTVVDPS
-258 FDRSEERRFDCRGE
+258 RFDCRGE
-272 LNTGSDII
+272 LTTGEDVV

-287 EGTNQIGNGVVIG
+287 EGTNQIGNKVNIG

-321 IEGPVTLED
+321 IEGPVTLEA

-345 MGQGA
+345 LAVGA

-358 KKADIGPGSKIS
+358 KKAHIGPGSKIS
-370 HLSYVGDAKLGSDVN
+370 HLSYIGDAVLGSEVN

-437 SVPDD
+437 DVPDE
-442 SLAIARGKQRTL
+442 SLAIARGKQRTI
-454 DSWKRPEK
+454 DTWKRPEK